1 LGFYQGYFEVETSDV
16 LKRTFSVFIPKEYL
30 FDLMAG
36 NAGNFSIYVQED
48 TKTFCKDLYGPFWI
62 ATTFILLIFVTGTIR
77 NMHYVTQNGGFKY
90 PFEKVGYSASVVY
103 SMVTIV
109 PLFMWLL
116 MKYWTGIKISLV
128 EVIATYGY
136 PIAIWCVCLILTIYT
151 GVFFKTVVG
160 LAGLGLT
167 SFVLV
172 RNYYPL
178 FATIENA
185 QNQQQASKAKQLST
199 GTIVLLIMIGTWVG
213 FFFTFM
219 FLFTDSTMAKK

>member
-1 LGFYQGYFEVETSDV
+1 
-16 LKRTFSVFIPKEYL
+16 
-30 FDLMAG
+30 
-36 NAGNFSIYVQED
+36 
-48 TKTFCKDLYGPFWI
+48 
-62 ATTFILLIFVTGTIR
+62 
-77 NMHYVTQNGGFKY
+77 MHYVTQNGGFKY